1 MGHLY
6 MFRMFRNP
14 VSVLDEKSNKTI
26 KFQIHLEEYAPGS
39 SLEHGQTCGEVS
51 LTFIS

>member
-1 MGHLY
+1 

-26 KFQIHLEEYAPGS
+26 KFQIHLEEMRPG
-39 SLEHGQTCGEVS
+39 
-51 LTFIS
+51 F